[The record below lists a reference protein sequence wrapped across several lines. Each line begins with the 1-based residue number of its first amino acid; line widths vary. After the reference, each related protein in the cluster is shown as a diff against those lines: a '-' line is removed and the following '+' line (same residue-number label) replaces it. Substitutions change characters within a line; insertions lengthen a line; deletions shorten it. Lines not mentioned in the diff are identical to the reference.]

1 MSIQNERPGL
11 GFDADLLAS
20 RYCGGPWD
28 FDSAAAWKMVKRCHA
43 FNANSV
49 YNNPPT
55 GCGPRPSLMSTVFIL
70 PPMLGCGPGAGF
82 VYVICGGAGA
92 IIGTFMWG
100 AISLFTGGKTL
111 GVTLITLS
119 ACMGAVAMRCLGFF

>member
-1 MSIQNERPGL
+1 M

-28 FDSAAAWKMVKRCHA
+28 FETAAAWKMVKRCHV
-43 FNANSV
+43 FANSV
-49 YNNPPT
+49 YNNLPA
-55 GCGPRPSLMSTVFIL
+55 GCGVWPSVMSTVVIL
-70 PPMLGCGPGAGF
+70 PPMLGCGPGADF
-82 VYVICGGAGA
+82 VYVIYGGAGA